1 MLEKQVLQ
9 IVVGAMGKFRLV
21 NQLRTDLEPRKERTI
36 SLFVVSVATNPVMS
50 DLMELVPV
58 SVCHCGCAVNE
69 GSAYFSNSVRVFVL
83 AASTRAQFPCGQ
95 VIFVLGLLLL
105 PRQYAAAEYWLKN
118 WS

>member
-69 GSAYFSNSVRVFVL
+69 GVQLTSQ
-83 AASTRAQFPCGQ
+83 TP
-95 VIFVLGLLLL
+95 
-105 PRQYAAAEYWLKN
+105 
-118 WS
+118 